1 MRVGFLAFNLLI
13 HMKNSAKTGRVI
25 LYKYCF
31 VIAILLLCLPIVF
44 SLIYNLA
51 TGETLKVGVYLNNLL
66 NDLKNNLNFV
76 IIETLFLAIIIWIIG
91 GFAGVLIIDK
101 DYPPKVIGFFTFFSL
116 WLLFL
121 ISCALTSGV
130 LNYFTWGIKGFSNAI
145 LLWLAYGLVIFWL
158 AGMVSGLTVGLL
170 FGNALKLKR

>member
-1 MRVGFLAFNLLI
+1 MRVGFLTFNLLI
-13 HMKNSAKTGRVI
+13 HMKNSAKIGRVI
-25 LYKYCF
+25 LYKYYF
-31 VIAILLLCLPIVF
+31 IIVVLLFCLPIVF

-101 DYPPKVIGFFTFFSL
+101 DYPPKVIGFFTFVSL

-121 ISCALTSGV
+121 VSCAVTSGV
-130 LNYFTWGIKGFSNAI
+130 LNYFTWGMDGFINTVLIWLGYGFI
-145 LLWLAYGLVIFWL
+145 LFGL
-158 AGMVSGLTVGLL
+158 AGMISGFTVGLL